1 MTLRTFAIFIY
12 IFFATKQ
19 VCHLCRCT
27 ATAAP
32 FSPVSTFFLPCLHLL
47 HVSLSPLFCSVSISF
62 MPRYRL
68 FSAPFPPLSCLHCDV
83 NNSRFCRTRYASA
96 RKTSL
101 YGDRQ
106 PRCRRPSHPAY
117 GARHPC
123 CRRPPHTQRYMHNRR
138 QRARKRR
145 NNTPQ
150 TAGSYAL
157 HHQQYFLQLPTVTQN
172 GKVYNPLY
180 HQQYF

>member
-1 MTLRTFAIFIY
+1 MPMHRHRSSVRS
-12 IFFATKQ
+12 FF
-19 VCHLCRCT
+19 HL
-27 ATAAP
+27 
-32 FSPVSTFFLPCLHLL
+32 FPV
-47 HVSLSPLFCSVSISF
+47 LSPPPPCSVSTSF
-62 MPRYRL
+62 ILRYHL
-68 FSAPFPPLSCLHCDV
+68 LSACIIAFFRLHCDV
-83 NNSRFCRTRYASA
+83 NNSCFCRTRPASA

-117 GARHPC
+117 GDRHPC

-150 TAGSYAL
+150 TAGPYTL
-157 HHQQYFLQLPTVTQN
+157 HHQQYF
-172 GKVYNPLY
+172 
-180 HQQYF
+180 

>member
-47 HVSLSPLFCSVSISF
+47 HAPSSPFFCSVSTSF
-62 MPRYRL
+62 LPA
-68 FSAPFPPLSCLHCDV
+68 SSPFSCLHCDV
-83 NNSRFCRTRYASA
+83 NNSRFCRTRPASA

-106 PRCRRPSHPAY
+106 PRCRRSSHPAY
-117 GARHPC
+117 GVRHPC

-150 TAGSYAL
+150 TTGPYAL
-157 HHQQYFLQLPTVTQN
+157 HHQQYFLQLSTTTRY
-172 GKVYNPLY
+172 GKQHKRPFQ
-180 HQQYF
+180 HIFA

>member
-32 FSPVSTFFLPCLHLL
+32 FSPVSPTFMPGFHPPHAPSPPLLYFATAPFLPA
-47 HVSLSPLFCSVSISF
+47 LSPF
-62 MPRYRL
+62 
-68 FSAPFPPLSCLHCDV
+68 SCLHCDV
-83 NNSRFCRTRYASA
+83 NNSGFCRTRSASA

-101 YGDRQ
+101 YGARQ
-106 PRCRRPSHPAY
+106 QRCRRPSHPAY
-117 GARHPC
+117 GDRHPC
-123 CRRPPHTQRYMHNRR
+123 CRRPPHTQRYMHKRR

-150 TAGSYAL
+150 TAGSYTL
-157 HHQQYFLQLPTVTQN
+157 HHQQYFLQLSTTTRY
-172 GKVYNPLY
+172 GKQHKRPFL
-180 HQQYF
+180 HIFA

>member
-1 MTLRTFAIFIY
+1 MPMHRHRSSVRP
-12 IFFATKQ
+12 FF
-19 VCHLCRCT
+19 HLFP
-27 ATAAP
+27 A
-32 FSPVSTFFLPCLHLL
+32 
-47 HVSLSPLFCSVSISF
+47 LSPPPSCSVSTSF
-62 MPRYRL
+62 ILRYR
-68 FSAPFPPLSCLHCDV
+68 PLSACIITFFCLHCDV
-83 NNSRFCRTRYASA
+83 NNSRFCRTRPASA

-138 QRARKRR
+138 QQAHKRR

-150 TAGSYAL
+150 TTGSYTL
-157 HHQQYFLQLPTVTQN
+157 HRQQYF
-172 GKVYNPLY
+172 
-180 HQQYF
+180 

>member
-19 VCHLCRCT
+19 TYHLCRCT

-32 FSPVSTFFLPCLHLL
+32 CDPFSTFSLSCLHLL
-47 HVSLSPLFCSVSISF
+47 HAPFPPPLYFATAPFLPALSPLF
-62 MPRYRL
+62 
-68 FSAPFPPLSCLHCDV
+68 CLHCDV
-83 NNSRFCRTRYASA
+83 NNSCFCRIRSASA

-123 CRRPPHTQRYMHNRR
+123 CRRPPHTQRYMHKRR
-138 QRARKRR
+138 QRAHKRR

-150 TAGSYAL
+150 TTGPYAL
-157 HHQQYFLQLPTVTQN
+157 HHHQYFLQLSTVTQN

>member
-19 VCHLCRCT
+19 TCHLCRCT

-32 FSPVSTFFLPCLHLL
+32 CDPFSTFFLPCLHLL
-47 HVSLSPLFCSVSISF
+47 HASSSPLFCSVSTFFLPAS
-62 MPRYRL
+62 
-68 FSAPFPPLSCLHCDV
+68 SPFFCLHCDV
-83 NNSRFCRTRYASA
+83 NNSCFCRTRSASV

-101 YGDRQ
+101 YGGRQ
-106 PRCRRPSHPAY
+106 QRIPRPSHPAY

-138 QRARKRR
+138 QRAHKRR

-150 TAGSYAL
+150 TTGSYTL
-157 HHQQYFLQLPTVTQN
+157 HHQQYF
-172 GKVYNPLY
+172 
-180 HQQYF
+180 

>member
-27 ATAAP
+27 AGAAP
-32 FSPVSTFFLPCLHLL
+32 FDPVSTFFLPCLHLL
-47 HVSLSPLFCSVSISF
+47 H
-62 MPRYRL
+62 
-68 FSAPFPPLSCLHCDV
+68 APFPPLLYFATAPFLPASSPFSCPHCDV
-83 NNSRFCRTRYASA
+83 NNSCFCRTRSASA

-117 GARHPC
+117 GDRQPC
-123 CRRPPHTQRYMHNRR
+123 CRRPSHTQRYMHNRR

-150 TAGSYAL
+150 TTGPYAL
-157 HHQQYFLQLPTVTQN
+157 HHQQYF
-172 GKVYNPLY
+172 
-180 HQQYF
+180 